1 MKTLK
6 PIFAVSLFIVGL
18 SLTSC
23 GSDNKYIAP
32 GASTENPIWNEKPNH
47 LPEYQGP
54 EHLPVEE
61 AVQPLPPATEP
72 A

>member
-6 PIFAVSLFIVGL
+6 SIFAVSIFVMGL

-32 GASTENPIWNEKPNH
+32 EGSPEHPIYTEKPVH
-47 LPEYQGP
+47 LPGG
-54 EHLPVEE
+54 E
-61 AVQPLPPATEP
+61 AVQPLPPEIGP
-72 A
+72 K